1 MIYRRNSYLRERL
14 RNIQSDVIRIQDNP
28 IEILKSKETTDFL
41 EREERSAIER
51 LLIEIYKSTVW
62 DIEKQEWIIEEF
74 KYEFTEREMATI
86 VQMIGKLTTTVKRL
100 KKIPYE
106 KTWIKKKD
114 KGPVG
119 NQFINLDEYY
129 Y

>member
-14 RNIQSDVIRIQDNP
+14 RNIQSDVIKIHDNP

-41 EREERSAIER
+41 EREERSTIER

-74 KYEFTEREMATI
+74 KYEFTEKEMATI
-86 VQMIGKLTTTVKRL
+86 IQMIGKLTTTVKRL
-100 KKIPYE
+100 KKIPYA

-129 Y
+129 